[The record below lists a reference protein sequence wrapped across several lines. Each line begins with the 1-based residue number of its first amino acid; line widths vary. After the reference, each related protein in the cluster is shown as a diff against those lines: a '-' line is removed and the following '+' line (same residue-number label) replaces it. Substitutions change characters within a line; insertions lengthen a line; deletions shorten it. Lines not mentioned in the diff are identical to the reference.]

1 MIKITYLENEI
12 RLEHLTKSTEVW
24 KSDRILLNLRAG
36 ISIYTESGVGSLIFP
51 VTPSSIE
58 NFAKLAESEMVY
70 VNPCDREYVEVS
82 LLGTW
87 IAENQDSEE
96 GIFACDLTHEKECL
110 IYQLWQE
117 SFVETSVTRE

>member
-12 RLEHLTKSTEVW
+12 RLEHLTKSTKIW

-36 ISIYTESGVGSLIFP
+36 ISVYTESGVGSLIFP
-51 VTPSSIE
+51 VTSSSIE
-58 NFAKLAESEMVY
+58 NFAKLAEADMVY

-87 IAENQDSEE
+87 IAESQDSEE
-96 GIFACDLTHEKECL
+96 GIFACDLSHEKECL
-110 IYQLWQE
+110 LYQLWQE
-117 SFVETSVTRE
+117 SFAEASVVSE

>member
-51 VTPSSIE
+51 VTSSSIE
-58 NFAKLAESEMVY
+58 NFAKLAEAEMIY
-70 VNPCDREYVEVS
+70 VNPCDRGYVEVS

-87 IAENQDSEE
+87 IAESQDSDE
-96 GIFACDLTHEKECL
+96 GIFACDLSREKERL
-110 IYQLWQE
+110 LYRLWQE
-117 SFVETSVTRE
+117 SFVGASVANE